1 MYQLISL
8 FLYSLFSIF
17 FRLFKKQL
25 IRDIYGIDAA
35 KSYDFIIPWTQ
46 IPEVNKHLVFIFG
59 FVKISTEKPLINK
72 AVYC

>member
-1 MYQLISL
+1 MQPATQTLSSYCPQL
-8 FLYSLFSIF
+8 F
-17 FRLFKKQL
+17 FYENKQL
-25 IRDIYGIDAA
+25 IGDIYGIGAA
-35 KSYDFIIPWTQ
+35 KSYDFIIAWTQ